1 MKQLQSTPG
10 RPKLAP
16 EDKKR
21 ACSVI
26 LSPKQEEAIKALY
39 GTLTKAILSA
49 NHTPEQT
56 ALIVEGLTMLKEGI
70 MSMLIVGDNHKLTTK
85 LNAINQLLTTINK

>member
-1 MKQLQSTPG
+1 MTNQIKAG

-26 LSPKQEEAIKALY
+26 LSPKQEEAIKAKF
-39 GTLTKAILSA
+39 GTLTKAIL
-49 NHTPEQT
+49 
-56 ALIVEGLTMLKEGI
+56 
-70 MSMLIVGDNHKLTTK
+70 
-85 LNAINQLLTTINK
+85 TTINK

>member
-1 MKQLQSTPG
+1 MKNEVKAG

-26 LSPKQEEAIKALY
+26 LSPKQEEAIKALH
-39 GTLTKAILSA
+39 GSLTKAIL
-49 NHTPEQT
+49 
-56 ALIVEGLTMLKEGI
+56 
-70 MSMLIVGDNHKLTTK
+70 
-85 LNAINQLLTTINK
+85 TTINK